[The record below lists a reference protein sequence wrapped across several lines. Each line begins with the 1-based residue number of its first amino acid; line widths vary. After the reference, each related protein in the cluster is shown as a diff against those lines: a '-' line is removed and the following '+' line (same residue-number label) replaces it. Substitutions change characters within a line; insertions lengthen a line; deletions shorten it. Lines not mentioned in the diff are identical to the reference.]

1 MAKRAR
7 DSGDEEQGG
16 RQKRRPSSS
25 LVRLDNADFDE
36 ATVALGL
43 GKREV
48 EAKALQMCNTPEERS
63 RYQHYRRSHFNIRY
77 VRRVMCQSTAVD
89 IKAGDKVCV
98 IMAGLAKL
106 FVGNIIERARSIMTD
121 RGESGPIQCRHLRE
135 AFVIMREDGR
145 LPYELP
151 VAVLR

>member
-1 MAKRAR
+1 MKNKAAGKNE
-7 DSGDEEQGG
+7 DH
-16 RQKRRPSSS
+16 RRHWCA
-25 LVRLDNADFDE
+25 DNADFDE

-106 FVGNIIERARSIMTD
+106 FVGNIVERARSIMAD

-135 AFVIMREDGR
+135 ACHHEKTVDCHTNYLWLLFGSV
-145 LPYELP
+145 
-151 VAVLR
+151 